1 MTELQSTTGI
11 PVPKRKPAAPV
22 ATTNLAKV
30 AVKNW
35 YETELRKL
43 QERQKQDLPPVTGVV
58 PGLSPEQSA
67 N

>member
-1 MTELQSTTGI
+1 MT
-11 PVPKRKPAAPV
+11 
-22 ATTNLAKV
+22 TTNLAKV

-43 QERQKQDLPPVTGVV
+43 QERQKQDLPSVTGVL